1 MQSLATLR
9 LALLANA
16 AALTAVVTLAAC
28 SSGSDAPADA
38 ASDAPPAPR
47 VEELD
52 PCPANVAVEIKE
64 VALAG
69 GQFKFD
75 PNPATIRAG
84 GVVKFN
90 LNAQHNASAPKI
102 FTTDYGRPS
111 CYRFNNKETITFHCQ
126 AHGFVGQLVIE

>member
-1 MQSLATLR
+1 MQSPARLR
-9 LALLANA
+9 PSLLAS
-16 AALTAVVTLAAC
+16 AALGVTLVAAC
-28 SSGSDAPADA
+28 GSSSSETPADA
-38 ASDAPPAPR
+38 ATDAPARPR

-52 PCPANVAVEIKE
+52 PCPASVAVEIKE
-64 VALAG
+64 IAIG
-69 GQFKFD
+69 QGQFKFD

-84 GVVKFN
+84 SVVKFN
-90 LNAQHNASAPKI
+90 LSAQHNASAPKI